1 MTSHLHPVPLK
12 RIAGFTLLEAIV
24 AMALLGAAG
33 MALYSW
39 LNASLLTL
47 NRVQDANLRTE
58 TTRNILAYMEAVNPM
73 LQESGEEKMSGYS
86 FSWQAK
92 PLAEPRQNANYPF
105 GTGLYQIGMYETSVA
120 VKKSDG
126 TNWFSLKIRQVG
138 HKKTLEFK
146 LPF

>member
-1 MTSHLHPVPLK
+1 MTLHLAPPK

-39 LNASLLTL
+39 LNTSFLTL
-47 NRVQDANLRTE
+47 SRVQDANLRTE
-58 TTRNILAYMEAVNPM
+58 ATRNILAYMEANNPM
-73 LQESGEEKMSGYS
+73 LQASGEEKMSGYN

-105 GTGLYQIGMYETSVA
+105 GTGLYQIGMYETTVD
-120 VKKSDG
+120 VRKSDG
-126 TNWFSLKIRQVG
+126 TNWFSFKIRQVG
-138 HKKTLEFK
+138 HKKTLEFR